1 MGLGKTIMTIALLL
15 SDSCKGCV
23 TTQNTAQISGEAV
36 SGLGES
42 QDAVK
47 KLASP
52 FSFSKNKTL
61 KAPLIGGGNLII
73 CPMTLISQWKV

>member
-15 SDSCKGCV
+15 SDSSKGCI
-23 TTQNTAQISGEAV
+23 TTQNTTHISGEA

-52 FSFSKNKTL
+52 FSFSRHKTL
-61 KAPLIGGGNLII
+61 KAPLIEGGNLII
-73 CPMTLISQWKV
+73 CPMTLISQWKVY

>member
-15 SDSCKGCV
+15 SDSSKGCI
-23 TTQNTAQISGEAV
+23 TTQNAAQIPREA

-42 QDAVK
+42 HDAVK

-52 FSFSKNKTL
+52 FSFSKHKKP
-61 KAPLIGGGNLII
+61 KAPLIGGSNLII

>member
-1 MGLGKTIMTIALLL
+1 MTIALLL
-15 SDSCKGCV
+15 SDSKKGSI
-23 TTQNTAQISGEAV
+23 TTQNTAQISVEA

-47 KLASP
+47 KLANP
-52 FSFSKNKTL
+52 FSFSKHKTF
-61 KAPLIGGGNLII
+61 KGPCIGGGNLII